1 MNLIEHIKH
10 RIQGKI
16 PAGSK
21 RSDKWPS
28 VRKAHLEKFPS
39 CAVCG
44 GKEKLEVHHIEV
56 FHLNPAKELDPSNLI
71 TLCEAKKDGLFCHLA
86 VGHLGNFKSF
96 NIDVRR
102 DSAVWNKKIKERP

>member
-21 RSDKWPS
+21 RSDRWPS
-28 VRKAHLEKFPS
+28 VRKAHLEKFPN

-44 GKEKLEVHHIEV
+44 GTAKIEVHHIEV
-56 FHLNPAKELDPSNLI
+56 FHLNPGKELDPTNLI
-71 TLCEAKKDGLFCHLA
+71 TLCEGVGTWNHHLW

-96 NIDVRR
+96 NEKVEF
-102 DSAVWNKKIKERP
+102 DSSVWKQKIKERP